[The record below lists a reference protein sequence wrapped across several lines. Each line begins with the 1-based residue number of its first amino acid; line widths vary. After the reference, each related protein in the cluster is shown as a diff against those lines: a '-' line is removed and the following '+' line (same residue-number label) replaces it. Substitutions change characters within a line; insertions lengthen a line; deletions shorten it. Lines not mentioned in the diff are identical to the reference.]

1 MNAPLTITDGAAR
14 LTTDPRIG
22 GSFLN
27 FSANIDGEWLD
38 IMRATPKDFKTSSDT
53 ASFLMAPY
61 PNRIRDG
68 AFMFQGRRY
77 ELKFPEKHA
86 IHGDVRNRAWR
97 VEAVSDNET
106 TLSFRSRDFA
116 DINYPFAFSVNQSFR
131 ISGGNLLVRCS
142 MKNED
147 QRHIPVGCGYHPYF
161 MRALGGCD
169 EIVNLKFS
177 AQGAYPYSGETP
189 LPEGMAIPVTT
200 PQNFFAQRELDVALD
215 TCFSGW
221 DGVAEMVWPESK
233 VRVVMHASSN
243 MSHLVLFSPPGKPFF
258 ALEPQTMM
266 TDGFNFLARGEHN
279 TGAAIIAPGES
290 LSTWFSLTVE
300 KLSLK
305 GLNALESG
313 GTSA

>member
-27 FSANIDGEWLD
+27 FSTNIDGEWLD

-68 AFMFQGRRY
+68 AFMFEGRRY

-97 VEAVSDNET
+97 VDAVSGNET
-106 TLSFRSRDFA
+106 TISFRSRDFA

-131 ISGGNLLVRCS
+131 IANGNLLVQCS
-142 MKNED
+142 IKNED
-147 QRHIPVGCGYHPYF
+147 QGPIPVGCGYHPYF
-161 MRALGGCD
+161 MRALGGRNENVKIRFC
-169 EIVNLKFS
+169 
-177 AQGAYPYSGETP
+177 ATGAYPYTAETP
-189 LPEGMAIPVTT
+189 LPESMAVPLTT
-200 PQNFFAQRELDVALD
+200 PQNFADQRDLDVSLD
-215 TCFSGW
+215 TCFAGW

-233 VRVVMHASSN
+233 VRVVMHASSS

-258 ALEPQTMM
+258 ALEPQSQM
-266 TDGFNFLARGEHN
+266 TDGFNFLAKGHPQ
-279 TGAAIIAPGES
+279 TGVAVLNPGET
-290 LSTWFSLTVE
+290 LSVWFSLTVE
-300 KLSLK
+300 KL
-305 GLNALESG
+305 A
-313 GTSA
+313 